1 LALHARRELAVERVL
16 LMPAYAAPNKSRAGA
31 RDGRQDPGPEHRLR
45 MCQLAADGAAGVSVC
60 AAEIERGGV
69 SYTVDTLDS
78 LHASH
83 PDAELT
89 LIVGADVAATIGSWR
104 EPERLVQLAGVAVAA
119 RPGASQVAAVT
130 DGSPLEP
137 AGGPLE
143 LAGAR
148 IRRIEMPAI
157 DVSSSLVRSR
167 VARGEPIE
175 ELVGPAVA
183 GYIAEHGLYRQSR
196 DTSA

>member
-1 LALHARRELAVERVL
+1 VL
-16 LMPAYAAPNKSRAGA
+16 LMPVHTAPNKARAEAGA
-31 RDGRQDPGPEHRLR
+31 RTDASAGWSGRDPGPEHRLR
-45 MCQLAADGAAGVSVC
+45 MCQLAAEGAAGVSVC

-104 EPERLVQLAGVAVAA
+104 QPERLTQLAGVAVAA
-119 RPGASQVAAVT
+119 RPGAAPAAAAIAGAASAGAVP
-130 DGSPLEP
+130 DARPLAP
-137 AGGPLE
+137 
-143 LAGAR
+143 AGAR
-148 IRRIEMPAI
+148 ITRIEMPAI
-157 DVSSSLVRSR
+157 DVSSSLVRDR

-183 GYIAEHGLYRQSR
+183 EYIAEHGLYRPSQE
-196 DTSA
+196 TSA